1 MLSICCTT
9 YNHENYINEA
19 LDGFLLQ
26 ETDCPF
32 EIIVRN
38 DASDDNTAEVIKQ
51 YKKIT
56 IQIYKNLL
64 KGVISSLKHKSIKNL
79 NDN

>member
-1 MLSICCTT
+1 MLIICCTT

-32 EIIVRN
+32 EKIVRN
-38 DASDDNTAEVIKQ
+38 DASDDNTAEIIKQ

-64 KGVISSLKHKSIKNL
+64 IGVISSLKHQSINNL